1 MLNKVNKVLIKDVK
15 SSVGAE
21 IERGYIHLP
30 HVDELYLTN
39 TVKQT
44 FKWYMFKFKE
54 VVDKTVFAVRR
65 PLMSALI
72 QLNEIKDDDWM
83 NISLAKLVKLESDA
97 MRKVIDTDYIS
108 IADMEDSDAKKEL
121 LDAINAR
128 KDYYDS
134 LTVKASEVRFLK
146 TFTDAGYTVMFRFNG
161 ALDNCYVL
169 GKILPDTL
177 ALIEVNTLKAG
188 EQELLMSFTQF
199 SAKREHIKAM
209 IDDLKG
215 KGMIKYD

>member
-1 MLNKVNKVLIKDVK
+1 MLNKVNKVLFKDVK
-15 SSVGAE
+15 TSVGAE
-21 IERGYIHLP
+21 ISRGYIHLP
-30 HVDELYLTN
+30 HADELYLTN
-39 TVKQT
+39 TVRQT
-44 FKWYMFKFKE
+44 FKWHMFKFKE

-97 MRKVIDTDYIS
+97 MRKAIDADYIS
-108 IADMEDSDAKKEL
+108 IADMADSDSKSEM
-121 LDAINAR
+121 LDAIQAR

-161 ALDNCYVL
+161 AIDNCYVL
-169 GKILPDTL
+169 GKIMPDTL
-177 ALIEVNTLKAG
+177 ALIEVNTLKASG
-188 EQELLMSFTQF
+188 QELLMSFTQF
-199 SAKREHIKAM
+199 SAKRAHIKAM